1 MYQSVKLLR
10 SEPRGG
16 LGWGLTLSRFF
27 HTDSQPY
34 AAHAARCVPATA
46 SKGRPLTLRARPGDG
61 GPAQG
66 SEPRKPRLWEREGL
80 PVLATPR
87 ASRGCFSPRAAP
99 HLSPLIFHPCPVT
112 GESEEA
118 AAFVPLGKMCL
129 GETSVRPSEEERM
142 QLMSRPR
149 AASYHCRNA
158 SFHVRDKGERGIQR
172 ASEVPG
178 SR

>member
-1 MYQSVKLLR
+1 M
-10 SEPRGG
+10 
-16 LGWGLTLSRFF
+16 
-27 HTDSQPY
+27 
-34 AAHAARCVPATA
+34 
-46 SKGRPLTLRARPGDG
+46 
-61 GPAQG
+61 
-66 SEPRKPRLWEREGL
+66 
-80 PVLATPR
+80 LATPR
-87 ASRGCFSPRAAP
+87 ASWGFFSPRAAP

-112 GESEEA
+112 GKSEEA

-142 QLMSRPR
+142 QLMSRPG